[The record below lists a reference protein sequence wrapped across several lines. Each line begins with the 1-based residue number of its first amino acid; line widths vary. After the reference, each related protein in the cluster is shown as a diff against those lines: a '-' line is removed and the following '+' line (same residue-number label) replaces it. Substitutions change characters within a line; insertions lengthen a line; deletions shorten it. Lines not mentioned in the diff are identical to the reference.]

1 MSTAT
6 TAAATAPDVLRA
18 NLERHNATFE
28 SLLKLI
34 PPKYYIPP
42 SDDVIASK
50 FMKNSKKR
58 SAPKQ
63 AIKEATKKAK
73 RDKLDPAN
81 HKTLLDIQEEAAAQK
96 KSQAKGKGK
105 QKADADSDSDS
116 VHVAPMDLDL
126 GSDADGAEDDDS
138 PEKGDEG
145 EEDAGQ
151 ANIVPMA
158 ASGGIAA
165 LREKLHSRISTLRK
179 NRGIDDDEDEA
190 GSRAELLEE
199 RGRKAR
205 LRENRRKATKER
217 IRAEDAAK
225 GKKKDHQPQGNQSK
239 VNLIV
244 PDTPGPSS
252 SSALT
257 NVTFN
262 ALKAHSANK
271 KLKSGAAAAL
281 AVSSDPHTALAQLS
295 ARASKRAALPAEKR
309 AEIEEK
315 EKWAKAEIRAEGGKV
330 RDDVGR
336 LKKAVKRKEKEKTKS
351 KKTWDERKEQLEA
364 AQAAKQK
371 KRTDN
376 IALRNERRKDAR
388 KGIKPKSD
396 KSKGRPGF
404 EGKSFG
410 SKNKAGKGGKPGSG
424 DRKSGSSKK

>member
-1 MSTAT
+1 MR
-6 TAAATAPDVLRA
+6 P
-18 NLERHNATFE
+18 
-28 SLLKLI
+28 
-34 PPKYYIPP
+34 
-42 SDDVIASK
+42 
-50 FMKNSKKR
+50 
-58 SAPKQ
+58 
-63 AIKEATKKAK
+63 
-73 RDKLDPAN
+73 
-81 HKTLLDIQEEAAAQK
+81 
-96 KSQAKGKGK
+96 
-105 QKADADSDSDS
+105 
-116 VHVAPMDLDL
+116 
-126 GSDADGAEDDDS
+126 
-138 PEKGDEG
+138 
-145 EEDAGQ
+145 
-151 ANIVPMA
+151 
-158 ASGGIAA
+158 
-165 LREKLHSRISTLRK
+165 
-179 NRGIDDDEDEA
+179 
-190 GSRAELLEE
+190 
-199 RGRKAR
+199 RGR
-205 LRENRRKATKER
+205 
-217 IRAEDAAK
+217 
-225 GKKKDHQPQGNQSK
+225 KKDHQPQGNQSK

-396 KSKGRPGF
+396 KGKGRPGF